1 MDARSNGTVCPFK
14 KKLALDPSVDI
25 RYIVID
31 DFLEDETCKALHAEL
46 LSNQMW
52 RQKNPLS
59 KHLHNARPKSALIAS
74 LVGEITEQVRQD
86 SPEDIDLI
94 DYWALLY
101 SLNTDGNVHADFGQL
116 TLTYWLTP
124 EHYNLDPATGG
135 LLLYDVCRDPGQG
148 ANIYLAAGK
157 ESEDYVNK
165 STLRQVVIPYRCNRA
180 VLFDSSHYHKTHSP
194 NFDISRPEGMR
205 MNLTLAYASA
215 AHVERQFKLI
225 ES

>member
-1 MDARSNGTVCPFK
+1 MDARSNGTVFPFK
-14 KKLALDPSVDI
+14 KKLALDPSDDI
-25 RYIVID
+25 RYLVID
-31 DFLEDETCKALHAEL
+31 DFLEDETCNALHVEL
-46 LSNQMW
+46 LANQMW

-59 KHLHNARPKSALIAS
+59 KHLHNARPKSALIVSVVNA
-74 LVGEITEQVRQD
+74 ITAQVRQD
-86 SPEDIDLI
+86 ALEDIDLI

-135 LLLYDVCRDPGQG
+135 LLLYDVRRDPGQG

-165 STLRQVVIPYRCNRA
+165 STRRKVVIPYRYNRA

-194 NFDISRPEGMR
+194 NFDNSRPEGMR

-215 AHVERQFKLI
+215 AHVEQQFKLI